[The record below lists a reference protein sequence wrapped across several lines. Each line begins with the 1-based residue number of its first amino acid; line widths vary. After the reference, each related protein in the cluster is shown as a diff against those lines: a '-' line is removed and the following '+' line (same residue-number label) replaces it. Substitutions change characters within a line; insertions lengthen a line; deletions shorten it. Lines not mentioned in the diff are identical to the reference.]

1 MDIDKK
7 SFRDVIVDIRMDK
20 RLTQKEM
27 GKQLGVSQ
35 SYQAY
40 IETGARQ
47 PNTSYLVSFRNT
59 YGVNLLNYDMSPIAE
74 KDNSIKVT
82 KGRVR

>member
-1 MDIDKK
+1 MEINKK
-7 SFRDVIVDIRMDK
+7 SFRDVIVDIRMNE

-35 SYQAY
+35 AYQAY

-47 PNTSYLVSFRNT
+47 PNTSYLVSFLNN
-59 YGVNLLNYDMSPIAE
+59 YGVNLLNYDMSPIE
-74 KDNSIKVT
+74 KEKNKKVS
-82 KGRVR
+82 KSRVRK